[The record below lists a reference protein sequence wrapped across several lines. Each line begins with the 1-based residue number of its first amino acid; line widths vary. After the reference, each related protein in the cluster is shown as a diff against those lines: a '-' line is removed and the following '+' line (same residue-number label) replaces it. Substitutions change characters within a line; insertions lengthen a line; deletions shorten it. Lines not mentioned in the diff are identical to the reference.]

1 MRGDD
6 EVVRVF
12 TNDADAAAY
21 RRRIFEQGAS
31 AMKASIVSVVS
42 CLPLLVAL
50 SAGAQ
55 QLSQPRQITPVKP
68 LSSTAPQRSI
78 KPQAAPATT
87 PSQSVASDPAQR
99 SQAPSISAKGPASDA
114 DKPVQAASTQPQSGP
129 LRVTDGSGKL
139 VSGAV
144 QIGPNRVMDPTT
156 GRSYNTI
163 PDGNG
168 QRIVEP
174 RSKP

>member
-1 MRGDD
+1 
-6 EVVRVF
+6 
-12 TNDADAAAY
+12 
-21 RRRIFEQGAS
+21 
-31 AMKASIVSVVS
+31 MKASMVSVMS

-55 QLSQPRQITPVKP
+55 QLNQPRQITPVKP
-68 LSSTAPQRSI
+68 LSSTPQSTS
-78 KPQAAPATT
+78 KPQVAPATT
-87 PSQSVASDPAQR
+87 PSQSVASDPSQR
-99 SQAPSISAKGPASDA
+99 SQAPSISAKGPALDA
-114 DKPVQAASTQPQSGP
+114 AKPVQSASTQPQSGP
-129 LRVTDGSGKL
+129 LRVTDARGQL

-144 QIGPNRVMDPTT
+144 QIGPNQVMDPTT

-174 RSKP
+174 RAKP